1 MHFLCRSVA
10 SNAQPILSNIT
21 SMPNQSNEHEA
32 PSSRS
37 SGDVSPAKPMECP
50 AAPSFPARHSRPDK
64 IIVSGGFHSMS
75 LNETTRQVLRLV
87 EERSGLP
94 VHVEPDPNLP
104 GTLLATVTMA
114 RGRVPLHRVVYRPNS
129 ATPPDYLICKQAGFI
144 LRLFA
149 TPPESRKDFAGTA
162 AANVAVERL
171 VKEHPVAQMLPPA
184 ALPQFVQMLRDGLLQ
199 HLRSIPVGMRV
210 DRWLASEFPEL
221 KELQRQAVQQQLQD
235 AVLTLAPQHRQSTPR
250 LIFDATQGISAAFA
264 AFWSQ
269 RLEQSQLTLPYK
281 ATGHLEAGASLLAI
295 WEAVPDLPENDSQL
309 VDRWAEWFGIA
320 DWCQW
325 VPYSAP
331 K

>member
-1 MHFLCRSVA
+1 
-10 SNAQPILSNIT
+10 
-21 SMPNQSNEHEA
+21 
-32 PSSRS
+32 
-37 SGDVSPAKPMECP
+37 
-50 AAPSFPARHSRPDK
+50 
-64 IIVSGGFHSMS
+64 MS

-87 EERSGLP
+87 EERSGIP

-114 RGRVPLHRVVYRPNS
+114 RGKVALHRVVYRPNS

-149 TPPESRKDFAGTA
+149 TPPEQRKDFAGTA
-162 AANVAVERL
+162 AANLAVERL

-184 ALPQFVQMLRDGLLQ
+184 ALPQFVQLLRDGLLH
-199 HLRSIPVGMRV
+199 HLRSIPVSMRV
-210 DRWLASEFPEL
+210 DRWLAAEFPEL
-221 KELQRQAVQQQLQD
+221 KELQRQAVMQQVQD
-235 AVLTLAPQHRQSTPR
+235 SVLTLAPQHRQSTPR

-269 RLEQSQLTLPYK
+269 RLEQPQLTLPYK
-281 ATGHLEAGASLLAI
+281 TTGHLEAGASLLAI
-295 WEAVPDLPENDSQL
+295 WEAIPDLPENDNQL
-309 VDRWAEWFGIA
+309 VERWAEWFGIA
-320 DWCQW
+320 DWFQW

>member
-1 MHFLCRSVA
+1 
-10 SNAQPILSNIT
+10 
-21 SMPNQSNEHEA
+21 
-32 PSSRS
+32 
-37 SGDVSPAKPMECP
+37 
-50 AAPSFPARHSRPDK
+50 
-64 IIVSGGFHSMS
+64 MS